1 MRFADDNAM
10 TDSAPVTSK
19 RRRPRSLT
27 VVGAILI
34 GVLAVV
40 LGYALWTVYE
50 NTLTPAAL
58 ASGSA
63 NASPSGPRGLSAT
76 AARAL
81 EAYGGEAVWRSATRV
96 ESTVT
101 VGGLLFQLKGG
112 LTLPPHARITI
123 DVHRPYTV
131 IQPIDPGGDRAVV
144 DGFSVTVMSPAGR
157 VIEQRADAREHLQN
171 ASVTTKWDGVN
182 LVYLLGYAFWGY
194 YALPALLSRNDVQW
208 TQLQDGVLQADFGPN
223 LPVHSRIQRFWFDKQ
238 TGLLKRNDYT
248 PAAAARDA
256 RAAHIIFEHKTSN
269 GIPYPSKRRVKI
281 SLAQYGWVLP
291 FPDFITIDVESWQL
305 R

>member
-1 MRFADDNAM
+1 M
-10 TDSAPVTSK
+10 TDSAPVRRK
-19 RRRPRSLT
+19 RRRSRLFT
-27 VVGAILI
+27 VVGAIVVV
-34 GVLAVV
+34 VLAVV
-40 LGYALWTVYE
+40 AGYGLWTVYE

-58 ASGSA
+58 GQGSA
-63 NASPSGPRGLSAT
+63 NASPSVPGRLSPT
-76 AARAL
+76 ASRAL
-81 EAYGGEAVWRSATRV
+81 EAYGGEAVWRSATQV

-112 LTLPPHARITI
+112 FNLPPHASITV

-131 IQPIDPGGDRAVV
+131 IQPVDPGGDRAIV
-144 DGFSVTVMSPAGR
+144 DGFSVTVISPAGR
-157 VIEQRADAREHLQN
+157 VLEQRADAREHLQN
-171 ASVTTKWDGVN
+171 ASVTAKWDRVN
-182 LVYLLGYAFWGY
+182 LVYFLGYAFWGY
-194 YALPALLSRNDVQW
+194 YALPALLTRNDVQW
-208 TQLQDGVLQADFGPN
+208 TQLQGGVLQADFGPN

-248 PAAAARDA
+248 PVAAARDA
-256 RAAHIIFEHKTSN
+256 RAAHIIFEHKTAN

-291 FPDFITIDVESWQL
+291 FPDLITIDVESWQL